1 MNYLDTVTNESNIT
15 EAYTPF
21 PYNYKHIIG
30 SSLLFYAN
38 YEPQGK

>member
-21 PYNYKHIIG
+21 PYNYKHIDT
-30 SSLLFYAN
+30 
-38 YEPQGK
+38 